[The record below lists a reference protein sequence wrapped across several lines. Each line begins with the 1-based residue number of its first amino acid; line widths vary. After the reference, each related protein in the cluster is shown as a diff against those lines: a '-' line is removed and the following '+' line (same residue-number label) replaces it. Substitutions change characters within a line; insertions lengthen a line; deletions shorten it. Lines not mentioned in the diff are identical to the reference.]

1 MDGSRTDLSSRQKY
15 PIKLVNAKEDIF
27 CLTLDRPIDTI
38 VTYGKEYEHDPMVKR
53 SSMLPYYGCGMLT
66 RIAER
71 TETRGLTCGRNSISS
86 MADCLMMLVVFTS
99 DMLRGAEGGRF
110 GDL

>member
-1 MDGSRTDLSSRQKY
+1 MVDA
-15 PIKLVNAKEDIF
+15 NEDIF
-27 CLTLDRPIDTI
+27 YLTLYRTIDTI
-38 VTYGKEYEHDPMVKR
+38 VPYGNMILMVKR
-53 SSMLPYYGCGMLT
+53 SSMLSFYGCGMLT

-71 TETRGLTCGRNSISS
+71 TEIRGLTCGRNSISS